1 MIALG
6 VPNRV
11 KMFFFKKFITTRASL
26 EDKAVGPEAFL
37 SSFDDD

>member
-11 KMFFFKKFITTRASL
+11 KLFFFSTFITARASL
-26 EDKAVGPEAFL
+26 EGKATASTHFET
-37 SSFDDD
+37 